1 MIKNHRSTF
10 LAIKRNLENLVELFF
25 GDFFFAGGIGAKIKS
40 ASDKLPE
47 AL

>member
-1 MIKNHRSTF
+1 MIKNHRTTF
-10 LAIKRNLENLVELFF
+10 LAIVINLENLLELFL